1 MPPAGGRVKG
11 GILFRK
17 REYPLWNPKRKAFIA
32 SEQLEELQC
41 LPIALPA
48 RGVAAF
54 GVAIRF
60 AAASIIRCR
69 SAHLVGVRSNF
80 RLPPVPSMRRAQQCR
95 YFARSLPPR
104 KRHSRLT
111 TVRRGCC
118 QITTRRDSW
127 RSHVHRTHTAQRV
140 QFFKLQTANVRGQGA
155 RPLAFS
161 WGSKGDILSRERIS
175 PLSAAPHGVGKSR
188 SLFGLLPLRAMRGKR
203 EDFSFEKPS
212 LITYFLL
219 CRSNYSASC
228 IAFAAATAF
237 ACASAEHCS

>member
-41 LPIALPA
+41 LPIALPIA
-48 RGVAAF
+48 RRCRVSTATRSAST
-54 GVAIRF
+54 
-60 AAASIIRCR
+60 SIIRCR
-69 SAHLVGVRSNF
+69 SAHLVEVQPNF
-80 RLPPVPSMRRAQQCR
+80 RLPEHFTMRRAQQCR

-118 QITTRRDSW
+118 QITTHRDSW

-140 QFFKLQTANVRGQGA
+140 QLFEPQAANVRGQGA
-155 RPLAFS
+155 WPLAFS
-161 WGSKGDILSRERIS
+161 WGSKGAILSRERMA
-175 PLSAAPHGVGKSR
+175 PLFRAAPAA
-188 SLFGLLPLRAMRGKR
+188 LLPLADCK
-203 EDFSFEKPS
+203 ESIS
-212 LITYFLL
+212 
-219 CRSNYSASC
+219 SC
-228 IAFAAATAF
+228 IIPRLW
-237 ACASAEHCS
+237 

>member
-54 GVAIRF
+54 GVAIGF

-95 YFARSLPPR
+95 YFARSLPPMR
-104 KRHSRLT
+104 TSLAPHDSKARLRT
-111 TVRRGCC
+111 AS
-118 QITTRRDSW
+118 TRRSFMAKPCTPHPHCAACAVIRATNW
-127 RSHVHRTHTAQRV
+127 QC
-140 QFFKLQTANVRGQGA
+140 RGSRGPP
-155 RPLAFS
+155 RPFS
-161 WGSKGDILSRERIS
+161 WGCKGDILFREREY
-175 PLSAAPHGVGKSR
+175 PPFPRPPHGVGDNRVRPAGAKKKHPFGC
-188 SLFGLLPLRAMRGKR
+188 SLF
-203 EDFSFEKPS
+203 
-212 LITYFLL
+212 IQQ
-219 CRSNYSASC
+219 
-228 IAFAAATAF
+228 
-237 ACASAEHCS
+237 